1 MSVGLGLSNVQNS
14 NNANVTRGVC
24 LNGNSNGGI
33 IHICI
38 MEKVDYC
45 KW

>member
-14 NNANVTRGVC
+14 NNANVTRVC